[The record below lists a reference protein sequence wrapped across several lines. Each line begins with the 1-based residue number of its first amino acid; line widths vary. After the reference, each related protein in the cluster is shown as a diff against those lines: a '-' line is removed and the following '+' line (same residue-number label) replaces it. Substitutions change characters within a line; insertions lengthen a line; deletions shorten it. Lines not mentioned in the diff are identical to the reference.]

1 MNADNEI
8 VKIYQPDTS
17 IAKPVQA
24 VENLIAL
31 FLPHANKVDT
41 QLDVNDLMNPAKYDD
56 KLPVV
61 LLLSGEIVVYRK
73 AGDLLFAWPN
83 APYLFGLEGSH
94 FRYETYRLKATK
106 GSEVFILGREE
117 AIDLVQHHDGA
128 LRDLLE
134 HQTWLYD
141 IMSSRDNL
149 LINKNSYQIVCGL
162 LLELYQYPL
171 EKRLKMSVAN
181 YILDRSNLARSG
193 VMKILAALRV
203 GEFVDI
209 QRGKLIKVLKK
220 FPSDY

>member
-1 MNADNEI
+1 
-8 VKIYQPDTS
+8 
-17 IAKPVQA
+17 
-24 VENLIAL
+24 
-31 FLPHANKVDT
+31 
-41 QLDVNDLMNPAKYDD
+41 
-56 KLPVV
+56 
-61 LLLSGEIVVYRK
+61 
-73 AGDLLFAWPN
+73 
-83 APYLFGLEGSH
+83 
-94 FRYETYRLKATK
+94 
-106 GSEVFILGREE
+106 
-117 AIDLVQHHDGA
+117 
-128 LRDLLE
+128 
-134 HQTWLYD
+134 
-141 IMSSRDNL
+141 MSSRDNL